1 MILRHSTVVGKKG
14 ERRLVKRF
22 ADREVERLRTMRGRG
37 TAARKLAIP
46 TRARGATNVVRN
58 RRGADQMVG
67 EDEAEGASEV
77 ERTMGRTRLN
87 SRRTRENEED
97 PEILEEMP
105 ATKH

>member
-1 MILRHSTVVGKKG
+1 
-14 ERRLVKRF
+14 
-22 ADREVERLRTMRGRG
+22 
-37 TAARKLAIP
+37 
-46 TRARGATNVVRN
+46 
-58 RRGADQMVG
+58 VG

-87 SRRTRENEED
+87 SKRTRENEED